1 MKSIAFLVAGT
12 LAVAASSARTASAAA
27 IRVAYAGSMGA
38 VMDQQIGPAFEKM
51 HDVTYQGV
59 GQGSYALAH
68 LLASKQMRA
77 DVFISITPG
86 PMRILIKGGLIK
98 QAIPVA
104 STQMVIAYS
113 RKSRFA
119 DEFEAEPSA
128 KEQWYKVLELKGVRF
143 GRTDPATDP
152 QGQNIIFTF
161 ILAERYYHQLGL
173 AAKILGP
180 WRNPAQMFTEPS
192 LLARLESGQL
202 DASSGYLSAVLSQ
215 HLPYIS
221 LPPQIN
227 LADPSYFDSWYSKA
241 GFTFDGPNGRTINAK
256 PQPLVFYAAVLANA
270 ENPSLA
276 ANFVEFISGEAGQ
289 KLLRNSGYNTP
300 LGGSLNE

>member
-1 MKSIAFLVAGT
+1 MKSLVLCMLSMMT
-12 LAVAASSARTASAAA
+12 VALSVAPAARAAA

-51 HDVTYQGV
+51 HDATYQGV

-68 LLASKQMRA
+68 LLESKQMRA

-86 PMRILIKGGLIK
+86 PMRILIKDGLVK
-98 QAIPVA
+98 RAIPVA

-113 RKSRFA
+113 RKSDLAERFDA
-119 DEFEAEPSA
+119 AASG
-128 KEQWYKVLELKGVRF
+128 KEMWYKVLELKGVRF

-161 ILAERYYHQLGL
+161 LLAERYYHQPGL

-180 WRNPAQMFTEPS
+180 RRNPAQIFTEPS

-215 HLPYIS
+215 RLPYIS

-241 GFTFDGPNGRTINAK
+241 GFTYDGPNGRPINAK
-256 PQPLVFYAAVLANA
+256 PQPLVFYTAVLANA
-270 ENPSLA
+270 ENPGRA
-276 ANFVEFISGEAGQ
+276 ANFVEFISGREGQ
-289 KLLRNSGYNTP
+289 KLLRNGGYNAP
-300 LGGSLNE
+300 LGGPLQ